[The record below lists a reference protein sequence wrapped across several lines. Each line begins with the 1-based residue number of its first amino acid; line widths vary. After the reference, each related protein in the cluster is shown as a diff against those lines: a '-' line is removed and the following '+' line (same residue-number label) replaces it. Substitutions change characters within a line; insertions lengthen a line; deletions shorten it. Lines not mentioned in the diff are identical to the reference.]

1 MSGVVCLT
9 CDNMGSAAD
18 VGAGKLA
25 GPDPDD
31 ISLTVG
37 YPRWLRLL
45 DSLDLSAT
53 FFIEGW
59 NGLHHPDEVRGLQD
73 RGHEVGLHGWV
84 HERFAD
90 LSPLAA
96 ERVIKDAL
104 AAFRNIGVAPR
115 GFRAPGGL
123 RGAYTTSLLKQHDL
137 TYDSSVEALGNTWGQ
152 PAILDDG
159 IVGIPW
165 RLDAVDY
172 FHFVSS
178 APPASP
184 EAVERTWNGLVDHAA
199 ATGSVVTLIFH
210 AMTIGAE
217 EGRLA
222 MAERVLRR
230 ALADPRLEVL
240 RADELSRRI
249 RTGGVSE
256 TRNDQGLAVR

>member
-1 MSGVVCLT
+1 MGGVVCLT

-37 YPRWLRLL
+37 YPKWLQLL
-45 DSLDLSAT
+45 DGLGLSAT

-59 NGLHHPDEVRGLQD
+59 NGLHHPGEVRALQD
-73 RGHEVGLHGWV
+73 RGHEVALHGWV
-84 HERFAD
+84 HERFAE

-96 ERVIKDAL
+96 ERVLKDAL

-123 RGAYTTSLLKQHDL
+123 RGAHTTSLLKQHHL
-137 TYDSSVEALGNTWGQ
+137 EYDSSIDALGNAWIP
-152 PAILDDG
+152 PAVIDDG
-159 IVGIPW
+159 IVSIPW

-178 APPASP
+178 SPPASP
-184 EAVERTWNGLVDHAA
+184 EAVERTWNGLMDHAA
-199 ATGSVVTLIFH
+199 ATGAVVTFIFH

-217 EGRLA
+217 DRRLA

-230 ALADPRLEVL
+230 AQADPRLEVL
-240 RADELSRRI
+240 RADQLSRRI
-249 RTGGVSE
+249 RA
-256 TRNDQGLAVR
+256 DA